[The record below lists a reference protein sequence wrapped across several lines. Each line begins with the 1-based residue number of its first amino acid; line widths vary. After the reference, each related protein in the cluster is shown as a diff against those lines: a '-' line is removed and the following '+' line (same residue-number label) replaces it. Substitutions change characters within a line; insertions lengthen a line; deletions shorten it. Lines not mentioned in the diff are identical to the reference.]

1 MTSLVSF
8 LKFLKVFDIDIQSPK
23 NNETLQTIEQQ
34 QMKQRMGQTMKN
46 VRQGVSSG
54 DAQQPDSQLFYQNS
68 SATRKSQAGKVT
80 KNNNSSL
87 GVKNSANSLSKT
99 AALKISNMR
108 IYNESSA
115 FQKPKQASNNY
126 TLRNNFISP
135 QRGTSPMS
143 KKGLMQSPINNL
155 RERQD

>member
-1 MTSLVSF
+1 
-8 LKFLKVFDIDIQSPK
+8 
-23 NNETLQTIEQQ
+23 
-34 QMKQRMGQTMKN
+34 MKN
-46 VRQGVSSG
+46 VRQGASNV
-54 DAQQPDSQLFYQNS
+54 DSQQLDGQIFYQNS
-68 SATRKSQAGKVT
+68 SATRKSHGGKVT

-87 GVKNSANSLSKT
+87 GVKNSANSLNKT

-115 FQKPKQASNNY
+115 FQKPKQGNNGY

-143 KKGLMQSPINNL
+143 KKGVMQSPINL
-155 RERQD
+155 REK